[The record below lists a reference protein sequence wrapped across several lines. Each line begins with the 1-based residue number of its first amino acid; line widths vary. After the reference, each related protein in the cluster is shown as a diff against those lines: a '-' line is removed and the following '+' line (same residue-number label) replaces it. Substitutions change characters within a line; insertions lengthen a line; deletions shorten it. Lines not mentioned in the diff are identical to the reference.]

1 MASIQDKIASIKK
14 FKILFVEDEKD
25 LQTIVSGTFSKIGFD
40 FFVAGDGR
48 EALEIISKDKEISLL
63 ITDINMPVMNG
74 LDLIKEAKKISP
86 SMKVIIMSAHNEE
99 EFVRKASDLGVDDY
113 LIKPFDFMKFIDI
126 AANYDKAN

>member
-1 MASIQDKIASIKK
+1 MTSIQDKIASIKK

-40 FFVAGDGR
+40 FLVAGDGK

-63 ITDINMPVMNG
+63 ITDINMPIMNG

-126 AANYDKAN
+126 AANYDKVN

>member
-1 MASIQDKIASIKK
+1 MTSIQDKIASIKK

-40 FFVAGDGR
+40 FLVAGDGK
-48 EALEIISKDKEISLL
+48 EALEIISKDKEIRLL
-63 ITDINMPVMNG
+63 IKEINMPIMNG

-126 AANYDKAN
+126 AANYDKVN

>member
-1 MASIQDKIASIKK
+1 MSVDLKKLNSISVLYVEDDDLIRNQTKSMFDNLFREVFVAENGQAGLD
-14 FKILFVEDEKD
+14 LFVANKD
-25 LQTIVSGTFSKIGFD
+25 LIDVVVS
-40 FFVAGDGR
+40 
-48 EALEIISKDKEISLL
+48 
-63 ITDINMPVMNG
+63 DINMPIMNG

-126 AANYDKAN
+126 AANYDKVN